1 MYFCADPTTENAVLG
16 VQPMPWVPQP
26 APAPAPAILL
36 IPPEGSI
43 KQTMVE
49 LKEGTI
55 QPLVEKLATL
65 HVKSKLKESKD
76 GSAVLK
82 TGGKVSQHKLAN
94 NFSKKKSF
102 TIHWNKLFNAPSK
115 FCFHVSPL
123 SLLLYTKLKSL
134 VIRSVIVMCGSEQ
147 GTSNGLVPQSVD
159 TK

>member
-1 MYFCADPTTENAVLG
+1 MYFCADPTTENTVLG
-16 VQPMPWVPQP
+16 VQPIPWVPQP
-26 APAPAPAILL
+26 APAPALPL

-43 KQTMVE
+43 KQPMVE

-102 TIHWNKLFNAPSK
+102 TIHWNKDF
-115 FCFHVSPL
+115 
-123 SLLLYTKLKSL
+123 T
-134 VIRSVIVMCGSEQ
+134 
-147 GTSNGLVPQSVD
+147 TS
-159 TK
+159 TC